1 MKKKGG
7 GGVMKEEK
15 RWFITK
21 DGKEVHWVQS
31 YIREYI
37 NYDFDTNHCIVAM
50 KNSLNAPDAHGC
62 SIKEINI
69 KDFFNSVK
77 EAQMEII
84 RRERFV

>member
-1 MKKKGG
+1 
-7 GGVMKEEK
+7 MKEEK

-21 DGKEVHWVQS
+21 DGKSVNWVQS
-31 YIREYI
+31 YIRKNI
-37 NYDFDTNHCIVAM
+37 SYDNGTNHCVVAM
-50 KNSLNAPDAHGC
+50 DNNCNYPDAYGC
-62 SIKEINI
+62 RIEEVNI